1 MNATTYAAD
10 IAKNVLQVH
19 WVDPVTGEIGRK
31 KLTRAKFCEFFA
43 SRQPARIVMEAC
55 GSAHHWGRTFE
66 VMGHTVELLPAKQV
80 RAFVRGNKDDAADAR
95 AIWMAAQQGDI
106 RRVPVKSTEQQ
117 AVQFLH
123 RTRSHWVSI
132 RTATINALRSMLYE
146 FGVVLPQGKS
156 HALKVLG
163 EQRADIDA
171 CLPETVQRLLDT
183 QLQALRDVD
192 RQVQV
197 VEAEIELVQKQSGT
211 AKRLRQIPGIG
222 LLGATALTA
231 MLGKDG
237 KGWRNARE
245 FSSCLGLPPK
255 HTGTGGK
262 VRMGGMSKRG
272 DPYVRTL
279 LISGARCLMSQKN
292 PPQWIAKLLSR
303 RPPNVVAVA
312 VANKLART
320 AWALIAHDRDYDQQ
334 WRSQICFN

>member
-19 WVDPVTGEIGRK
+19 WVDSQTGEVGRK
-31 KLTRAKFCEFFA
+31 KLTRAKFTEFFA
-43 SRQPARIVMEAC
+43 CRQPSKVVMEAC
-55 GSAHHWGRTFE
+55 GSAHHWGRLLGA
-66 VMGHTVELLPAKQV
+66 MGHDVELLPAKQV

-95 AIWMAAQQGDI
+95 AIWLAAQQGDI

-123 RTRSHWVSI
+123 RTRSHWISV
-132 RTATINALRSMLYE
+132 RTASVNALRSMLYE
-146 FGVVLPQGKS
+146 FGVVLPQGKN
-156 HALKVLG
+156 HGLKALG
-163 EQRADIDA
+163 EQRATIDA
-171 CLPETVQRLLDT
+171 SLPATVQRLVDL

-192 RQVQV
+192 RQIQS
-197 VEAEIELVQKQSGT
+197 VEAEIELVQKQSDT
-211 AKRLRQIPGIG
+211 ARRLRQIPGIG
-222 LLGATALTA
+222 LLGATALAA
-231 MLGKDG
+231 MLGKNG

-262 VRMGGMSKRG
+262 VRMGSMSKRG

-279 LISGARCLMSQKN
+279 LISGAHCLMTQKN
-292 PPQWIAKLLSR
+292 PPQWMAQLLLR
-303 RPPNVVAVA
+303 RPINVVAVA

-320 AWALIAHDRDYDQQ
+320 AWALIAHDRSYDKQ
-334 WRSQICFN
+334 WKPIGYPN

>member
-19 WVDPVTGEIGRK
+19 WVDSLTGEVGRK
-31 KLTRAKFCEFFA
+31 KLSRAKFSEFFA
-43 SRQPARIVMEAC
+43 SRQPAKVVMEAC
-55 GSAHHWGRTFE
+55 GSAHHWGRTLGA
-66 VMGHTVELLPAKQV
+66 MGHEVELLPAKQV

-95 AIWMAAQQGDI
+95 AIWLAAQQADI

-123 RTRSHWVSI
+123 RTRSHWISV
-132 RTATINALRSMLYE
+132 RTATVNALRSMLYE

-156 HALKVLG
+156 NGLKVLG
-163 EQRADIDA
+163 EQRASIDES
-171 CLPETVQRLLDT
+171 LPATVQRLVDA
-183 QLQALRDVD
+183 QLQALRDLE
-192 RQVQV
+192 RHIQA
-197 VEAEIELVQKQSGT
+197 VEAEIELVQKQSDT

-222 LLGATALTA
+222 LLGATALAA

-255 HTGTGGK
+255 HSGTGGK

-279 LISGARCLMSQKN
+279 LISGARSLMRQKS
-292 PPQWIAKLLSR
+292 PPQWIVQLQSR

-320 AWALIAHDRDYDQQ
+320 AWALIAHGRNYDQQ
-334 WRSQICFN
+334 WCSQTCIN

>member
-19 WVDPVTGEIGRK
+19 WVDPLSGEIGRK
-31 KLTRAKFCEFFA
+31 KLTRAKFTEFFA
-43 SRQPARIVMEAC
+43 SRQPALIVMEAC
-55 GSAHHWGRTFE
+55 GSAHHWGRTLGA
-66 VMGHTVELLPAKQV
+66 MGHEIELLPAKQV

-95 AIWMAAQQGDI
+95 GIWLAAQQGDI
-106 RRVPVKSTEQQ
+106 RRVPIKSTEQQ

-123 RTRSHWVSI
+123 RTRSHWISI

-146 FGVVLPQGKS
+146 FGVVLPQGKT

-163 EQRADIDA
+163 EHRADIDGH
-171 CLPETVQRLLDT
+171 LPATIQRLVDA
-183 QLQALRDVD
+183 QLQALRDLES
-192 RQVQV
+192 QVRV
-197 VEAEIELVQKQSGT
+197 VEAEIELVQKQSDT

-255 HTGTGGK
+255 HAGTGGK

-279 LISGARCLMSQKN
+279 LISGARCLMSQKDA
-292 PPQWIAKLLSR
+292 PPWIVKLLSR

-320 AWALIAHDRDYDQQ
+320 AWALIANGREYEPQYKPAT
-334 WRSQICFN
+334 C

>member
-31 KLTRAKFCEFFA
+31 KLSRAKFCEFFA

-66 VMGHTVELLPAKQV
+66 AMGHTVDLLPAKQV

-95 AIWMAAQQGDI
+95 AIWLAAQQSDI

-117 AVQFLH
+117 SVQFLH

-146 FGVVLPQGKS
+146 FGVVLPQGKN

-163 EQRADIDA
+163 ERRAEIDA
-171 CLPETVQRLLDT
+171 CVPATVQRLLDT

-197 VEAEIELVQKQSGT
+197 MEAEIELVQKQSDT
-211 AKRLRQIPGIG
+211 ARRLRRIPGIG

-237 KGWRNARE
+237 KGWRNARQ

-292 PPQWIAKLLSR
+292 PPPWIAKLLSR

-334 WRSQICFN
+334 WRSPICIN

>member
-19 WVDPVTGEIGRK
+19 WVDPVTGEVGRK
-31 KLTRAKFCEFFA
+31 KLSRAKFSEFFA
-43 SRQPARIVMEAC
+43 SRQPAKVVMEAC
-55 GSAHHWGRTFE
+55 GSAHHWGRTLGA
-66 VMGHTVELLPAKQV
+66 MGHEVELLPAKQV

-95 AIWMAAQQGDI
+95 AIWLAAQQGDI

-123 RTRSHWVSI
+123 RTRSHWISV
-132 RTATINALRSMLYE
+132 RTATVNALRSMLYE

-156 HALKVLG
+156 NGLKVLG
-163 EQRADIDA
+163 EQRASIDES
-171 CLPETVQRLLDT
+171 LPATVQRLVDA
-183 QLQALRDVD
+183 QLQALRDLE
-192 RQVQV
+192 RHIQA

-222 LLGATALTA
+222 LLGATALAA

-255 HTGTGGK
+255 HSGTGGK

-279 LISGARCLMSQKN
+279 LISGARSLMRQKS
-292 PPQWIAKLLSR
+292 PPQWIVQLQSR

-320 AWALIAHDRDYDQQ
+320 AWALIAHGRNYDQQ
-334 WRSQICFN
+334 WCSQTCIN

>member
-19 WVDPVTGEIGRK
+19 WIDSLTGEVGRK
-31 KLTRAKFCEFFA
+31 KLSRAKFSEFFA
-43 SRQPARIVMEAC
+43 SRQPAKVVMEAC
-55 GSAHHWGRTFE
+55 GSAHHWGRTLGA
-66 VMGHTVELLPAKQV
+66 MGHEVELLPAKQV

-95 AIWMAAQQGDI
+95 AIWLAAQQGDI

-123 RTRSHWVSI
+123 RTRSHWISV
-132 RTATINALRSMLYE
+132 RTATVNALRSMLYE

-156 HALKVLG
+156 HGLKVLG
-163 EQRADIDA
+163 EQRASIDES
-171 CLPETVQRLLDT
+171 LPATVQRLVDA
-183 QLQALRDVD
+183 QLQALRDLE
-192 RQVQV
+192 RHIQT
-197 VEAEIELVQKQSGT
+197 VEAEIELVQKQSDT

-222 LLGATALTA
+222 LLGATALAA

-279 LISGARCLMSQKN
+279 LISGARCLMSQKS
-292 PPQWIAKLLSR
+292 PPQWIATLQSR

-320 AWALIAHDRDYDQQ
+320 AWALIAHGRNYDQQ
-334 WRSQICFN
+334 WRSQICIN